1 MPDSVP
7 PPLPWSVRTG
17 TERLILAA
25 VAAFAFVGAI
35 LLLARHAGFSPSFC
49 TWKGVTGL
57 PCAGCGGTRA
67 TSLLLVGDLG
77 GALTMNP
84 GAVFAAAFA
93 AVLAVYASVVL
104 LFRLEPLRLPV
115 LRGKMWRFA
124 VLLALAANWIY
135 LLVAGRI

>member
-1 MPDSVP
+1 M
-7 PPLPWSVRTG
+7 RTG

-93 AVLAVYASVVL
+93 AMLAVYASVVL

>member
-1 MPDSVP
+1 
-7 PPLPWSVRTG
+7 VRTK
-17 TERLILAA
+17 TERLILAV
-25 VAAFAFVGAI
+25 VAAFAFVGAM
-35 LLLARHAGFSPSFC
+35 LLLARRAGLSPSFC

-77 GALTMNP
+77 GALAMNP
-84 GAVFAAAFA
+84 GAVFAALFA
-93 AVLAVYASVVL
+93 SVLALYASVVL
-104 LFRLEPLRLPV
+104 VFRLEPLRLPL

-135 LLVAGRI
+135 LLVAGRL